1 MSRRTLS
8 SAALAAALLTSGL
21 TPLLGTAH
29 ADNCA
34 TWTDGAGDSRPP
46 NTAGV
51 TGVPGS
57 DNLDIV
63 RTSVQTIVDKIV
75 VTIKLKDLSE
85 TGYELAGDKFESQMT
100 LGGTN
105 VFFSV
110 TRAETGVTAQV
121 KGPGTGAAT
130 YSFADNSVI
139 ISTTQAELDKAAG
152 KSTKDLEAK
161 GLATTTWAQ
170 ANGTALGQYDGSQ
183 ARADVVYIVGAQCS
197 PVALPPAPLKL
208 PSAGCKT
215 LSDDTGD
222 AIAKLNHGG
231 LTNQPVG
238 SNEPALDIAGV
249 AMNTTPTK
257 VIAFLHVPGL
267 PAKAPY
273 NGDQFKVGFSV
284 RYATTDSNPLFLDFT
299 VERRNS
305 AVRGENATVL
315 TSASEA
321 ISVSATFDIA
331 NKYVIIAIDR
341 ASFEEASVTKGL
353 VIPTNGTTV
362 SNLQARSRAVTV
374 GGATQVGLDYDV
386 VAPGEDKTRTYTLGE
401 SPCFEPT
408 VSKLTNLGPATI
420 QFGDVL
426 DVSAKLT
433 SATDEPFANKSVK
446 FTLGSVSTTAT
457 TDAEGVATGKLTPT
471 ASAGTHNLVIS
482 FAGDPD
488 TKAST
493 ATKPVTVSPE
503 VSELTLTV
511 KKSGTKRTVTAK
523 LAEDDGKAMAGQVVT
538 WYVNGKK
545 VSAPKT
551 NSGGLVTISTA
562 KIGQTVKAVFAGVAD
577 KYAGSDASTKLT

>member
-51 TGVPGS
+51 AGVPGS

-63 RTSVQTIVDKIV
+63 RTSVQTIEDKIV
-75 VTIKLKDLSE
+75 VTIQLKNLSE
-85 TGYELAGDKFESQMT
+85 TGYEAAGDKFESQMT

-121 KGPGTGAAT
+121 KGPGTGTAT
-130 YSFADNSVI
+130 YALVDNSVV

-152 KSTKDLEAK
+152 KATKDLEAK

-170 ANGTALGQYDGSQ
+170 ANGTAIGQYDGSQ

-197 PVALPPAPLKL
+197 PVVLPPAPLKL
-208 PSAGCKT
+208 PSAGCNT
-215 LSDDTGD
+215 LTDGTGD
-222 AIAKLNHGG
+222 AVATVRPNSAVS
-231 LTNQPVG
+231 QPVG
-238 SNEPALDIAGV
+238 SNEPALDMAGV
-249 AMNTTPTK
+249 SINTTPTK
-257 VIAFLHVPGL
+257 LIAFIHVPGL
-267 PAKAPY
+267 TAKAPY
-273 NGDQFKVGFSV
+273 NGDAFWFGFAV
-284 RYATTDSNPLFLDFT
+284 PNGNPLGHFVDFK

-315 TSASEA
+315 VYSTETLVA
-321 ISVSATFDIA
+321 VSATFDFA
-331 NKYVIIAIDR
+331 KKFVILSIDR
-341 ASFEEASVTKGL
+341 ASFEELAVQRGL
-353 VIPTNGTTV
+353 SIPTNGTTV
-362 SNLQARSRAVTV
+362 FDVRAVTR
-374 GGATQVGLDYDV
+374 GIT
-386 VAPGEDKTRTYTLGE
+386 APGVDPAGFEVDIVSPGEAKTRTYTIGE

-408 VSKLTNLGPATI
+408 VSKLTNLGPASI

-433 SATDEPFANKSVK
+433 SATDQPFANKSVK

-457 TDAEGVATGKLTPT
+457 TDAEGVATAKLTPT

-493 ATKPVTVSPE
+493 ATKQITVSPE
-503 VSELTLTV
+503 VSGITLTV

-523 LAEDDGKAMAGQVVT
+523 LAEDDGKAIAGQVVT
-538 WYVNGKK
+538 WFVNGKK
-545 VSAPKT
+545 ISAPKT
-551 NSGGLVTISTA
+551 NSGGIVTISTA
-562 KIGQTVKAVFAGVAD
+562 KAGQTVKAVFAGVTD